1 MTNSFI
7 FDAFQATTGWR
18 GYRGD
23 LARFID
29 KLNVNGDD
37 IESFELMFEDS
48 LLIAG
53 ETEVFAPNAVIG
65 HLQTVMNKVCWN
77 ARKLFMANNK
87 DSVTYG
93 DDPAEQTVEDT
104 GVSLTNDHIT
114 AQVDDDYNALLQIQS
129 SLLELL
135 DDDGYMSPLCY
146 FSEDER
152 QPNGDWVTVVS
163 AQSFDDAFTH
173 MDAVSERLKPADDA
187 KKAGLAERIA
197 ARRAAR
203 AAA

>member
-1 MTNSFI
+1 MSNSFI
-7 FDAFQATTGWR
+7 FDAFAATTTWK

-29 KLNVNGDD
+29 KQNDSDD
-37 IESFELMFEDS
+37 IDSFLLMMEES
-48 LLIAG
+48 LLIADDTG
-53 ETEVFAPNAVIG
+53 IFAPNAVIG

-93 DDPAEQTVEDT
+93 DDPTEQTVEST
-104 GVSLTNDHIT
+104 GVSVTNDNIT
-114 AQVDDDYNALLQIQS
+114 AQVDDDYNTLLQIQS
-129 SLLELL
+129 DLLQCL

-163 AQSFDDAFTH
+163 AQSFDEAFTH
-173 MDAVSERLKPADDA
+173 MDAVAEALKLADEA

-203 AAA
+203 MAA